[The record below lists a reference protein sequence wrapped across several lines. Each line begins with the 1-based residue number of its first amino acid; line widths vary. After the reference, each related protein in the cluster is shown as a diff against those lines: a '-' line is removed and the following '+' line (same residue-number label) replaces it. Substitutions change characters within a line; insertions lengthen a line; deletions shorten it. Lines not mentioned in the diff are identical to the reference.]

1 MKVLSSI
8 FIAAAMVACA
18 MTGPQQMSAAK
29 IIARNAGYYVALNNP
44 GASVAIAEAYKQIEQ
59 YKGASYKASFTAG
72 LRWLL
77 KQDNIQGSDRLAQD
91 AADLLNL
98 FGVPVPEPASVDL
111 TWVDQFDESDLRLVA
126 EAFFEGMNQ

>member
-1 MKVLSSI
+1 MKTVLALSI
-8 FIAAAMVACA
+8 AKTMVACA
-18 MTGPQQMSAAK
+18 MTGTQQMSAAK

-98 FGVPVPEPASVDL
+98 FGVPVPEPAKVDL

-126 EAFFEGMNQ
+126 EAFFDGMNQ

>member
-1 MKVLSSI
+1 MKAL
-8 FIAAAMVACA
+8 AALLISMAMVACA

-98 FGVPVPEPASVDL
+98 FGVPVPEPAKVDL